1 MTKPQNKMPI
11 ESFGAELFNALIE
24 GSKRTISLQTTYRNA
39 IVLRLRVHRLRH
51 RMQEENHPLYP
62 IAAKTKI
69 SISWPPNTEV
79 ITTSKHIKYPKSS
92 SAPVTLTFA
101 PHNSEFANLLKAAGV
116 NITPIDHQSFDE
128 TIPNTQN
135 TERPPTLEDL
145 LKDFK

>member
-1 MTKPQNKMPI
+1 MTKPRHKPPI

-24 GSKRTISLQTTYRNA
+24 GSKRKISIQTTYRNA

-69 SISWPPNTEV
+69 SIIWPPDTEV

-101 PHNSEFANLLKAAGV
+101 PHDSEFA
-116 NITPIDHQSFDE
+116 
-128 TIPNTQN
+128 
-135 TERPPTLEDL
+135 DL
-145 LKDFK
+145 LKSRGR